1 MKVKIK
7 TPFEIEITTKQQL
20 ELHIIEVFNWCLE
33 VWYDWL
39 IELDEDNYISV
50 TNDWNNNKML
60 YASLALSDYESW
72 YLTLDKLLKKVMK
85 DKFILDN
92 FN

>member
-7 TPFEIEITTKQQL
+7 SPFEIEITTKQQL
-20 ELHIIEVFNWCLE
+20 ELYIIEVFNWCLE
-33 VWYDWL
+33 TWFDWL

-50 TNDWNNNKML
+50 TNYLDNNKML
-60 YASLALSDYESW
+60 YTSLALYDYNSW
-72 YLTLDKLLKKVMK
+72 ELTLDDLLTIVMK

-92 FN
+92 FS

>member
-7 TPFEIEITTKQQL
+7 SPFEIEITTKQQL
-20 ELHIIEVFNWCLE
+20 ELYIIEVFNWCLE
-33 VWYDWL
+33 TWMGWW

-50 TNDWNNNKML
+50 TNDWDNNKML
-60 YASLALSDYESW
+60 YTSVQLKDNISW
-72 YLTLDKLLKKVMK
+72 YTKLDWLLKTVML